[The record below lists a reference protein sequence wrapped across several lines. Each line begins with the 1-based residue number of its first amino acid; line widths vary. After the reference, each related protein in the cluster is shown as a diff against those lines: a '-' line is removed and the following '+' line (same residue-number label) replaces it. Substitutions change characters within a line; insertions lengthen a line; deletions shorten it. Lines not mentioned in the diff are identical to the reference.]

1 MSIHDFESGI
11 EMLRKMEINI
21 PKCHSIDEYY
31 TALESILPIYRNEP
45 GKMRWIYGEMKM
57 VKIKDYNENGTE
69 LQKMICLSDIA
80 NRYLMQR
87 PFYLKF
93 FSDGVNEKRKK
104 DLYNRL
110 NTIEVISPPKNYRC
124 SKCKCIN
131 HKKYRIIEDIM
142 GGVDALYIN
151 TPTFKLPPEVINA
164 MDSCSD
170 ELGCGLLLS

>member
-1 MSIHDFESGI
+1 MSIHNFELGI
-11 EMLRKMEINI
+11 EMLRRNEINI
-21 PKCHSIDEYY
+21 PNCHSIDEYY

-45 GKMRWIYGEMKM
+45 GKMGLIYGEMRM

-69 LQKMICLSDIA
+69 LQKMICLSNIA

-87 PFYLKF
+87 AFYLKF

-110 NTIEVISPPKNYRC
+110 NTIEVISAPKNYRC
-124 SKCKCIN
+124 SKCKCVDR
-131 HKKYRIIEDIM
+131 KKYKIIEDIM

-151 TPTFKLPPEVINA
+151 TPTFKLPPEVVDA
-164 MDSCSD
+164 MDSCSN
-170 ELGCGLLLS
+170 EIGCILCLA